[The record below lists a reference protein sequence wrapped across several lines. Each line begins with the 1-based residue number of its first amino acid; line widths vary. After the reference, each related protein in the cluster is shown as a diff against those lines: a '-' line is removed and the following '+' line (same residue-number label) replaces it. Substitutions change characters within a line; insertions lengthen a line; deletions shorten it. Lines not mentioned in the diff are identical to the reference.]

1 MKGTVYVPVSDDG
14 RLESIARPDRVSDT
28 DRSFIRRIVDRVS
41 GMLPDKRMAVYL
53 RGSLA
58 YGGFLEGISDLDMV
72 VFSESFSP
80 DERAA
85 VSSAADEFTRM
96 SADRYS
102 LVDISCV
109 EVGCLCR
116 PEWNRL
122 YLNIALT
129 GIEVFNNGFALSYPQ
144 PVFSEALARRIA
156 AQTETDCAQTLV
168 NIASEASFEY
178 MGRSRGAD
186 FLCVWFARDYLRG
199 LIAFVMQKERVFSL
213 HLETCAYE
221 FCRCFP
227 QYRAITEKIFM
238 AERSPVFDR
247 QALEQL
253 ASEALAVYS
262 GLSAAFFKGEDH
274 DG

>member
-1 MKGTVYVPVSDDG
+1 MKGSVYIPVSNDG
-14 RLESIARPDRVSDT
+14 RLMSIARPDRVSCADMM
-28 DRSFIRRIVDRVS
+28 FIHKIVDRVS
-41 GMLPDKRMAVYL
+41 GMLPDKCMAVYL

-72 VFSESFSP
+72 IFSENFSP

-109 EVGCLCR
+109 EAECLCR

-129 GIEVFNNGFALSYPQ
+129 GMEIFNNGLALPYPQ
-144 PVFSEALARRIA
+144 PIFSETLARRIVE
-156 AQTETDCAQTLV
+156 QTEADCAQTLA
-168 NIASEASFEY
+168 NIASVASFEY

-213 HLETCAYE
+213 HPETCAYE

-227 QYRAITEKIFM
+227 QFRSIIEEIFR
-238 AERSPVFDR
+238 AERSPVSDR
-247 QALEQL
+247 PSLERL
-253 ASEALAVYS
+253 ASDALMVYS
-262 GLSAAFFKGEDH
+262 GLSETFFKGGNY